1 MKVDK
6 VLVPL
11 DGSRLA
17 EVALPPALEFLK
29 DDPASTLVLVRAAEA
44 GTLSGADPVDAQ
56 VTVVREAEAYL
67 DSVAERLARQGFTRV
82 RTSVWYGPP
91 AAAITEAAQVGR
103 VDLIVMSTH
112 GRSGLGRLILGSVAE
127 SVVRGTRTPILLVRD
142 DWAPLEAPA
151 EVRQEALHV

>member
-6 VLVPL
+6 ILVPL

-17 EVALPPALEFLK
+17 EAALPPALELLK

-44 GTLSGADPVDAQ
+44 GTLGADPVEAQ

-67 DSVAERLARQGFTRV
+67 DSVTERLARQGFTRV

-91 AAAITEAAQVGR
+91 ATAIAEAAQIGH

-112 GRSGLGRLILGSVAE
+112 GRSGLGRFILGSIAE
-127 SVVRGTRTPILLVRD
+127 SVVRATRTPILLVRD
-142 DWAPLEAPA
+142 HGTPLEATPA
-151 EVRQEALHV
+151 EAFGEALYV